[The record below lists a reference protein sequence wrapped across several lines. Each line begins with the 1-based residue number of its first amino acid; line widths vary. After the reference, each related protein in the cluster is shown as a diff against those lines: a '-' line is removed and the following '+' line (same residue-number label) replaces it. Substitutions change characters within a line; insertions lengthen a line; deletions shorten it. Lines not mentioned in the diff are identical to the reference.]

1 MNHVVIFA
9 GGVGSRMGVQS
20 RPKQFLTLEGK
31 EIIVYT
37 IEKFQEHPGIDAIYI
52 ACHPDWID
60 FMKSL
65 VEKYSLAKVVS
76 VVAGGATG
84 QLSIYNG
91 LVEAEKHRQGPDDI
105 VLIHD
110 GVRPVID
117 EALISGNIA
126 CAREKGNAISCAPA
140 TETVLLV
147 DGSHEIRQIED
158 RSSCFHAKAPQT
170 FRLDD
175 IIACHRKAMADGM
188 TSFIDSCSMMDH
200 YGYRLHMVI
209 CSSDN
214 IKVTTPKDYYLS
226 KALLKFDSGIVDE

>member
-1 MNHVVIFA
+1 
-9 GGVGSRMGVQS
+9 MGVQS

-65 VEKYSLAKVVS
+65 VEKYSLTKVVS

-91 LVEAEKHRQGPDDI
+91 LVEAEKHRLGPDDI

-175 IIACHRKAMADGM
+175 ILACHRKAMADGM

>member
-9 GGVGSRMGVQS
+9 GGVGSRMGTVNC
-20 RPKQFLTLEGK
+20 PKQFLKLEGK

-37 IEKFQEHPGIDAIYI
+37 VEKFQAHPAVDAIYI

-65 VEKYSLAKVVS
+65 VERYSLSKVIS
-76 VVAGGATG
+76 VVAGGQTG
-84 QLSIYNG
+84 QMSIYNG
-91 LVEAEKHRQGPDDI
+91 LAEAERFRGGRDDI

-110 GVRPVID
+110 GVRPIID
-117 EALISGNIA
+117 ARLISENIA
-126 CAREKGNAISCAPA
+126 CARKNGNAISCAPA

-147 DGSHEIRQIED
+147 GEDHEIRQIED

-170 FRLDD
+170 FHLDD
-175 IIACHRKAMADGM
+175 ILACHRRAMSEGI
-188 TSFIDSCSMMDH
+188 TSFIDSCTMMDH
-200 YGYRLHMVI
+200 YGYDLHMVM

-226 KALLKFDSGIVDE
+226 KALLKFESDIVDE